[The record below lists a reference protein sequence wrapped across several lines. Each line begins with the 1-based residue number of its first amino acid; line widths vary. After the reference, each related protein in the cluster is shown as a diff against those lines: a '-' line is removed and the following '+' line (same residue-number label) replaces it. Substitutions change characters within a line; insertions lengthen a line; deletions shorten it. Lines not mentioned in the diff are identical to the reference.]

1 MQDVPINLTTIILA
15 ILVALPGILT
25 FIQQRRNHK
34 LMNSR
39 LDELLT
45 AEKAK
50 SKAEG
55 KAEEAAEEKGRTV
68 KES

>member
-15 ILVALPGILT
+15 VLVALPGILT
-25 FIQQRRNHK
+25 YLQQRRNHK

-39 LDELLT
+39 LDELVE

-50 SKAEG
+50 SRAEG
-55 KAEEAAEEKGRTV
+55 KIEGAADEKAKG
-68 KES
+68 